1 MRPNTPEIPAR
12 RSALGHVLV
21 LALVLVFATACER
34 ERIVSPGDD
43 VTAPL
48 PPTGLLVEGAR
59 DGYIFIGW
67 LKNRETDLSAYA
79 VHRAESGDPARFI
92 TIDTITA
99 NYYFDEQR
107 SYDTTYFYFVTA
119 IDESGNESVPSDTV
133 SARARN
139 VYEPDA
145 PDNFQVNGYNDGV
158 KRLLRLSWS
167 PVDEADL
174 ALYRIYRS
182 DSPIDKAEAA
192 LLMMEIDAA
201 FFDDITVTQTGR
213 RYYYAVTAV
222 DRGGLESA
230 LSTVRSDFIASRP
243 SLVAPRHDTQ
253 APAYPLLQ
261 WMRVPEASS
270 YLLTVSVSETSGEVW
285 SRLVE
290 QAAGD
295 TLSFRLD
302 GTPLTQG
309 QTYFWRV
316 ASVTAANGMPNGVSD
331 SWRFQVR
338 N

>member
-1 MRPNTPEIPAR
+1 MLA
-12 RSALGHVLV
+12 

-67 LKNRETDLSAYA
+67 LKNRETDLRAYA
-79 VHRAESGDPARFI
+79 VHRGESGDPVRFI

-99 NYYFDEQR
+99 NYYIDEQR

-119 IDESGNESVPSDTV
+119 IDEDGNESVPSDTV

-145 PDNFQVNGYNDGV
+145 PENFQVNGYNDGL
-158 KRLLRLSWS
+158 KRLLRLSWN

-174 ALYRIYRS
+174 AVYRIYKS
-182 DSPIDKAEAA
+182 DSPIDKADSA
-192 LLMMEIDAA
+192 LLQTEIDAA

-230 LSTVRSDFIASRP
+230 LSPMGSDFIASRP
-243 SLVAPRHDTQ
+243 TLVAPRQDTQ
-253 APAYPLLQ
+253 APPYPLLQ
-261 WMRVPEASS
+261 WTRIPEASA
-270 YLLTVSVSETSGEVW
+270 YLLTISVSETSGEVW
-285 SRLVE
+285 TRFVE
-290 QAAGD
+290 QASGD
-295 TLSFRLD
+295 TLSFRVD
-302 GTPLTQG
+302 GTPLTPG

-316 ASVTAANGMPNGVSD
+316 SSVTAANGMPNGVSGT
-331 SWRFQVR
+331 WRFQVR